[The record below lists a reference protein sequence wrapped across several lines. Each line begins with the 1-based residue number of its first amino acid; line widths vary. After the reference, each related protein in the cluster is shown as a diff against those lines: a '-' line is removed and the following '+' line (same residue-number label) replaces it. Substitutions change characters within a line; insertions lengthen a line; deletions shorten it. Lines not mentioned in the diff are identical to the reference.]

1 MSESIQPVPVY
12 SGTGSFI
19 EKNIIATGK
28 YLWLADRQQVC
39 QTQDCNRRSFWN
51 PDHPESYA
59 VLLRSADSVPLL
71 LLSESG
77 SDLQF
82 PAYCYYTENIIVG
95 ASSLL
100 FGSEIFMKIGN
111 RIAFRL
117 KFTGIKWNATSRL
130 WPYGYCM
137 VNIIWPKTRFF
148 NFIHRKIA
156 GKLVDN
162 GGNHLQMGQFVSTW
176 MLDIMQKARIYG
188 LFGNLG

>member
-1 MSESIQPVPVY
+1 
-12 SGTGSFI
+12 
-19 EKNIIATGK
+19 
-28 YLWLADRQQVC
+28 
-39 QTQDCNRRSFWN
+39 
-51 PDHPESYA
+51 
-59 VLLRSADSVPLL
+59 
-71 LLSESG
+71 
-77 SDLQF
+77 
-82 PAYCYYTENIIVG
+82 
-95 ASSLL
+95 
-100 FGSEIFMKIGN
+100 MKIGN
-111 RIAFRL
+111 RIALIL